1 MFITHFA
8 ANILEVDTLFKF
20 YKTTVAEKLTK
31 LSCGCLSV
39 VTSLYVSA
47 SDMFTQVNIQI
58 QACFCI
64 EIVQANCAKVNVTA
78 NIQIKQILI
87 TMSQQEISGA
97 AIIS

>member
-20 YKTTVAEKLTK
+20 HKTTVADKLMK

-64 EIVQANCAKVNVTA
+64 EIVQANCAKVKHTDQTDINNDESTRNFRSSNYFIA
-78 NIQIKQILI
+78 
-87 TMSQQEISGA
+87 
-97 AIIS
+97 